1 MVDAD
6 RDPADPDSAAHDA
19 LVTLLQQTSE
29 NTFPS
34 GGVFDGILTSENRAV
49 VVALAAIG
57 LILDKRLAM
66 SERQRG

>member
-1 MVDAD
+1 MVDPD
-6 RDPADPDSAAHDA
+6 RDPLDPDSAAHDDLVA
-19 LVTLLQQTSE
+19 LLAQTATNS
-29 NTFPS
+29 FPS